1 MKTRTAPSC
10 ASIHPFWMPAALAA
24 MLAGLSFA
32 AGEKTAP
39 AESPTGVALTVLPL
53 QAQYYTDPRMQVDFK
68 YRVTK
73 PQDDGTVEVALF
85 NVDSGERFT
94 KTFTIPL
101 SLGDHQHWAA
111 WGGDKGPWTS
121 STDSELDLLLAGE
134 LASDDPVPDGYYIPQ
149 VTIKGRDGAVLAEQK
164 HSSDEINFMRATGKI
179 SRKLSRDGVVAKAD
193 EIRKWLGE
201 LKALEAKARN
211 AGADTSLPGLMITA
225 MEKTVEMLP
234 GHIGHLFYDLV
245 IDNHAYCEKQVP
257 RTRAQLQALLRDPAS
272 GRSIDIFP
280 RPKERLSFKDGYF
293 HDGDKPVFMMGQ
305 CLFAL
310 WPDLEQ
316 MRKMNFNLVHIG
328 ANPLCLFPDAG
339 EDLAEASARS
349 RVSMAD
355 PVGDFPGG
363 DLLGGN
369 GRETELAALLQS
381 DDASTGK
388 PQPAP
393 SAPTL
398 PPGEIVIP
406 EPSGKL
412 LVADYN
418 DPDLTVRRFLDRCL
432 ELGIKVDLGLNMHPA
447 PNWFFEQH
455 PEARLRGYSVAGFIP
470 FDIEHPAS
478 RALTERFLDAA
489 MKEVANHPALNS
501 IWLANEPTYYNI
513 GPLSAALF
521 RQAMRDKYETI
532 EALNKALE
540 TEYADFEAIEP
551 PSIGA
556 SSRVGVE
563 YWWFN
568 LNRLTEYFKFMQRCV
583 RKYDK
588 TVNTCF
594 KLNNLQMGWYCPPQ
608 NVDQEGVTDISE
620 IVGMDSGTYPF
631 AKPYYDWLRSLSP
644 EKPMVN
650 LEFKGGGRRTQLDIW
665 KAALSLGHAGID
677 WWCWHPKP
685 TFSRAMCDTVALHE
699 GSLAMYNIQRNFD
712 VVRAFHNF
720 PRSPFV
726 VLYPDPV
733 LPRAWHYFQAHTPTV
748 NAIKYMGHAVDY
760 ATEKRIAAGRLD
772 EMQYD
777 IIVLPA
783 ANYIKDETF
792 ARVGAFVERGG
803 KAVVV
808 GDLPTLDPMGNPRDL
823 GWLKA
828 PADAKPA
835 LPDCT
840 NGVVFAHGKG
850 TVWILPKEEEK
861 IIQSRLEAIAAQ
873 VLPPL
878 PVVIQDEV
886 EFRTIPWKNERG
898 EAAYVTFILNEWS
911 HGADRPI
918 QADFR
923 VPVREAVDL
932 MTGEPVDVTRIA
944 IPPLHARLI
953 RWTPAE

>member
-39 AESPTGVALTVLPL
+39 AERPTGVTLTVPPL
-53 QAQYYTDPRMQVDFK
+53 KAQYFTDPRMQVDFK

-73 PQDDGTVEVALF
+73 PRDVGTAEVALF

-121 STDSELDLLLAGE
+121 STDSELDLLLEGE
-134 LASDDPVPDGYYIPQ
+134 KIVDEQVPDGFYIPQ
-149 VTIKGRDGAVLAEQK
+149 VVIKGPDGAVLAEQK
-164 HSSDEINFMRATGKI
+164 HSSDEINFMRTTGKI

-201 LKALEAKARN
+201 LKALDAKARN

-328 ANPLCLFPDAG
+328 EAVDKLFPD
-339 EDLAEASARS
+339 
-349 RVSMAD
+349 
-355 PVGDFPGG
+355 P
-363 DLLGGN
+363 
-369 GRETELAALLQS
+369 ETEAA
-381 DDASTGK
+381 TGR
-388 PQPAP
+388 
-393 SAPTL
+393 
-398 PPGEIVIP
+398 
-406 EPSGKL
+406 L
-412 LVADYN
+412 LVADGSPEVAVK
-418 DPDLTVRRFLDRCL
+418 DFLDECL
-432 ELGIKVDLGLNMHPA
+432 ELGIKVDLGLTARP
-447 PNWFFEQH
+447 PSWFFDKH
-455 PEARLRGYSVAGFIP
+455 PDARLKGFSVAGFIP
-470 FDIEHPAS
+470 FDVGHPDTLAWV
-478 RALTERFLDAA
+478 EKYFDAI
-489 MKEVANHPALNS
+489 MPIIANHPALNS
-501 IWLANEPTYYNI
+501 IWLANEPTYYDI
-513 GPLSAALF
+513 GPLSAEQF
-521 RQAMRDKYETI
+521 RQTMREKYRTI
-532 EALNKALE
+532 EALNAALE
-540 TEYADFEAIEP
+540 TAYASFEAIEP
-551 PSIGA
+551 PPIGSA
-556 SSRVGVE
+556 SRLGTE

-644 EKPMVN
+644 DKPMVN
-650 LEFKGGGRRTQLDIW
+650 LEFKGGGTRTHLDIW

-685 TFSRAMCDTVALHE
+685 AFSRAMCDTVALHE
-699 GSLAMYNIQRNFD
+699 GPLAMYNIQRNFD
-712 VVRAFHNF
+712 VVRAFHKF

-733 LPRAWHYFQAHTPTV
+733 LPRAWNYFQAHTPTV
-748 NAIKYMGHAVDY
+748 NALKYMGYAVDY
-760 ATEKRIAAGRLD
+760 ATEKRIADGRLD
-772 EMQYD
+772 QMQYD

-808 GDLPTLDPMGNPRDL
+808 GDLPALDPMGNPRDL

-835 LPDCT
+835 LPGCT
-840 NGVVFAHGKG
+840 NGVVFAHGGG

-873 VLPPL
+873 TLPPL
-878 PVVIQDEV
+878 PVVIKDEI
-886 EFRTIPWKNERG
+886 EDRTIPWKDDQGRD
-898 EAAYVTFILNEWS
+898 AYVTFILNEWS

-944 IPPLHARLI
+944 MPPLSARLI
-953 RWTPAE
+953 QWTPAE

>member
-1 MKTRTAPSC
+1 MQRT
-10 ASIHPFWMPAALAA
+10 
-24 MLAGLSFA
+24 
-32 AGEKTAP
+32 
-39 AESPTGVALTVLPL
+39 
-53 QAQYYTDPRMQVDFK
+53 VD
-68 YRVTK
+68 
-73 PQDDGTVEVALF
+73 D
-85 NVDSGERFT
+85 
-94 KTFTIPL
+94 
-101 SLGDHQHWAA
+101 
-111 WGGDKGPWTS
+111 
-121 STDSELDLLLAGE
+121 
-134 LASDDPVPDGYYIPQ
+134 
-149 VTIKGRDGAVLAEQK
+149 
-164 HSSDEINFMRATGKI
+164 
-179 SRKLSRDGVVAKAD
+179 
-193 EIRKWLGE
+193 
-201 LKALEAKARN
+201 
-211 AGADTSLPGLMITA
+211 LPGFL
-225 MEKTVEMLP
+225 
-234 GHIGHLFYDLV
+234 GGLFYDV
-245 IDNHAYCEKQVP
+245 VVENHAYCAKQVP
-257 RTRAQLQALLRDPAS
+257 KTRAQLEALVRDPKS
-272 GRSIDIFP
+272 GKSIDIFP
-280 RPKERLSFKDGYF
+280 RPKERLTFRDGYF
-293 HDGDKPVFMMGQ
+293 RSGEKPVFMMGM

-310 WPDLEQ
+310 WPELEQ
-316 MRKMNFNLVHIG
+316 MRKMNFNLVHVSEYVD
-328 ANPLCLFPDAG
+328 ALFPD
-339 EDLAEASARS
+339 
-349 RVSMAD
+349 
-355 PVGDFPGG
+355 P
-363 DLLGGN
+363 
-369 GRETELAALLQS
+369 ETEAATGELLLA
-381 DDASTGK
+381 DGNPK
-388 PQPAP
+388 Y
-393 SAPTL
+393 
-398 PPGEIVIP
+398 
-406 EPSGKL
+406 KL
-412 LVADYN
+412 VD
-418 DPDLTVRRFLDRCL
+418 FLDKCS
-432 ELGIKVDLGLNMHPA
+432 ELGIKVDLGLTARP
-447 PNWFFEQH
+447 PSWFFDKH
-455 PEARLRGYSVAGFIP
+455 PDARLQGHSVAGFIP
-470 FDIEHPAS
+470 FDIESPETLAWI
-478 RALTERFLDAA
+478 EKYFAA
-489 MKEVANHPALNS
+489 IMPSIANHPAINS
-501 IWLANEPTYYNI
+501 IWLANEPTMLNF
-513 GPLSAALF
+513 GPRSTELF
-521 RQAMRDKYETI
+521 RAEMCKKYGTLGKLN
-532 EALNKALE
+532 EAWG
-540 TEYADFEAIEP
+540 TTYASFGEIPVGLGKPDGNGAVDF
-551 PSIGA
+551 
-556 SSRVGVE
+556 
-563 YWWFN
+563 WWFN
-568 LNRLTEYFKFMQRCV
+568 LGRLTHFFEFMQQCV

-944 IPPLHARLI
+944 MPPLSARLI
-953 RWTPAE
+953 QWTPAE